1 MPYDSRIKELT
12 DRYTSLIGKVTFQ
25 ETMAI
30 KTALDAYTQKRNDM
44 LPALILQVTSTT
56 DIPIK
61 DSWGPKLQDTRKAL
75 DDILKGMLTNVT
87 SPTSAALEF
96 QGQARV
102 EDDLF
107 FSGLTNVKLD
117 VARDGI
123 LAVAAN
129 LLTYIAIL
137 DTKWSTMSDKDKE
150 IEQQEEQLMRE
161 LNDSTKQSIDEG
173 NTAFNRAGP
182 VVADTVR
189 RILDVYKTI
198 TSTTKAAIAD
208 YLKKAGDGSE
218 ISSMN
223 ADMWATFFVTVFDPA
238 KWLQSTL
245 QPTLDSNLQTFL
257 EAVAGQIRAGLP
269 LVNGFFAERVDKLR
283 NLVPSQGA
291 VLVIF
296 SDTRKEADD
305 FVHNHGLDIAKA
317 FYNSVSTA
325 LGSWVSSQMGA
336 NASDA
341 NAIKTDILNRF
352 HDRVDVLA
360 DAFNEFIRNYNGKF
374 FSTVSS
380 DVEQQFID
388 SAFWDESERQVE
400 AWDLEAKLRFYYDGL
415 NRFLPDLQSAFGQLS
430 YYISE
435 LPLPVQ
441 QVFLAKVTEAQ
452 GSFLD
457 AIGAKVEEAKANL
470 DKAKNSARTG
480 DVKQAID
487 RRPLQSVLRG

>member
-1 MPYDSRIKELT
+1 
-12 DRYTSLIGKVTFQ
+12 
-25 ETMAI
+25 
-30 KTALDAYTQKRNDM
+30 
-44 LPALILQVTSTT
+44 
-56 DIPIK
+56 
-61 DSWGPKLQDTRKAL
+61 
-75 DDILKGMLTNVT
+75 
-87 SPTSAALEF
+87 
-96 QGQARV
+96 
-102 EDDLF
+102 
-107 FSGLTNVKLD
+107 
-117 VARDGI
+117 
-123 LAVAAN
+123 
-129 LLTYIAIL
+129 
-137 DTKWSTMSDKDKE
+137 
-150 IEQQEEQLMRE
+150 
-161 LNDSTKQSIDEG
+161 
-173 NTAFNRAGP
+173 
-182 VVADTVR
+182 
-189 RILDVYKTI
+189 
-198 TSTTKAAIAD
+198 
-208 YLKKAGDGSE
+208 
-218 ISSMN
+218 
-223 ADMWATFFVTVFDPA
+223 
-238 KWLQSTL
+238 
-245 QPTLDSNLQTFL
+245 
-257 EAVAGQIRAGLP
+257 
-269 LVNGFFAERVDKLR
+269 VNGFFAERVDKLR